1 MEVFVNQEKI
11 GDHTGSYTLYRVD
24 VTDQI
29 VNGDNE
35 LDIVCDSEVP
45 CLDASLIV
53 VGKHHFSLDHFG
65 DAGLTVIPQEIST
78 SSASIRITAH
88 AKTLPEDAMISYT
101 VLTTTGTMLANKSVP
116 VSAPEYICHLTNP
129 CLWNG
134 KTSPKLYVVVAGLI
148 VNGATED
155 QIVLPFGLRNLSME
169 SNGSVLVNG
178 LCVPEK
184 DLIRTL
190 ESDPFVYD
198 DMDEDGSFACV
209 ELKELC
215 DIAAD
220 EEDCKNLLTE
230 YVLQN
235 AYHPS
240 HPLLETPGRS
250 CRFCRFAPRI
260 RFHTP
265 GVILNNMEQSVRQAH
280 TFAHRRAA
288 QLSVQETASQA
299 FSNSVCTLAICS
311 CRWLISFLR
320 MEATTSD
327 AAWNSSVIPRVP
339 ATPFKA

>member
-1 MEVFVNQEKI
+1 M
-11 GDHTGSYTLYRVD
+11 
-24 VTDQI
+24 
-29 VNGDNE
+29 
-35 LDIVCDSEVP
+35 
-45 CLDASLIV
+45 
-53 VGKHHFSLDHFG
+53 
-65 DAGLTVIPQEIST
+65 IPEEIST

-88 AKTLPEDAMISYT
+88 AKNLPKDAMISYT
-101 VLTTTGTMLANKSVP
+101 VLTTTGTMLANKSIP

-169 SNGSVLVNG
+169 SNGSVIVNG
-178 LCVPEK
+178 LCVPEN

-220 EEDCKNLLTE
+220 EEDCRNLLTE

-240 HPLLETPGRS
+240 ILCWKLPEDHADFAALLRELDSTRPVL
-250 CRFCRFAPRI
+250 F
-260 RFHTP
+260 
-265 GVILNNMEQSVRQAH
+265 
-280 TFAHRRAA
+280 
-288 QLSVQETASQA
+288 
-299 FSNSVCTLAICS
+299 
-311 CRWLISFLR
+311 
-320 MEATTSD
+320 
-327 AAWNSSVIPRVP
+327 
-339 ATPFKA
+339 

>member
-1 MEVFVNQEKI
+1 
-11 GDHTGSYTLYRVD
+11 
-24 VTDQI
+24 
-29 VNGDNE
+29 
-35 LDIVCDSEVP
+35 
-45 CLDASLIV
+45 
-53 VGKHHFSLDHFG
+53 
-65 DAGLTVIPQEIST
+65 
-78 SSASIRITAH
+78 
-88 AKTLPEDAMISYT
+88 MISYT

-155 QIVLPFGLRNLSME
+155 QIVLPFGLRDLSME

-198 DMDEDGSFACV
+198 DMDGDGSFACV

-220 EEDCKNLLTE
+220 EEDCRNLLTE

-240 HPLLETPGRS
+240 ILCWKLPEDHADFAALLRELDSTRPVL
-250 CRFCRFAPRI
+250 F
-260 RFHTP
+260 
-265 GVILNNMEQSVRQAH
+265 
-280 TFAHRRAA
+280 
-288 QLSVQETASQA
+288 
-299 FSNSVCTLAICS
+299 
-311 CRWLISFLR
+311 
-320 MEATTSD
+320 
-327 AAWNSSVIPRVP
+327 
-339 ATPFKA
+339 

>member
-1 MEVFVNQEKI
+1 MRNILNINSDWILSTEKTPDGKAVHKRILPLNKEDEYCYYLELLGAAPSMEVFVNQEKI
-11 GDHTGSYTLYRVD
+11 GDHTGIYTLYRVD

-88 AKTLPEDAMISYT
+88 AKNLPEDAMISYT

-116 VSAPEYICHLTNP
+116 ASAPEYICHLTNP

-198 DMDEDGSFACV
+198 DMDGDGSFACV

-220 EEDCKNLLTE
+220 EEDCRNLLTE

-240 HPLLETPGRS
+240 ILCWKLPEDHADFAALLRELDSTRPVL
-250 CRFCRFAPRI
+250 F
-260 RFHTP
+260 
-265 GVILNNMEQSVRQAH
+265 
-280 TFAHRRAA
+280 
-288 QLSVQETASQA
+288 
-299 FSNSVCTLAICS
+299 
-311 CRWLISFLR
+311 
-320 MEATTSD
+320 
-327 AAWNSSVIPRVP
+327 
-339 ATPFKA
+339 